1 MPIWKSIKAG
11 SMLAAQGA
19 HAPGLLDP
27 YVVWA
32 HATAFRDYT
41 SAFPLRLLIE
51 LDSTEDA
58 AGFQTSCGTNAH
70 IPQAYQTAKS
80 RFCTAT
86 VGPGFLKQLSS
97 GQLNSAVLRVDLVE
111 PIIPDRAIQKA
122 PTASAVAPKQRV
134 GSDGPLLLGVID
146 YGCPFAHR
154 SFRKPLPN
162 GSWGTRVVGLWDQDL
177 GSTLCDDQQQAA
189 PVPAELGYGRELS
202 RAQLD
207 EVMKKHS
214 VGRVIDEDACYDDC
228 GNTNMRR
235 RMSHGAHVMD
245 IMAGPV
251 PVESRL
257 FRQEGGALDNL
268 PDGSAASTADI
279 AFVQLPERCLQ
290 DTSGGWLGGQLLD
303 GLRYILACAGPATRR
318 VVVNISYGSY
328 VGPHD
333 GSSVFEQALD
343 ALVAETQEQKNITLT
358 IVIPGGNSRLAR
370 CHAAERVPAAKT
382 RELCW
387 RVLPDTQTPGFLQL
401 WFDRANDVV
410 VNVTAPDG
418 KTQRFVQGD
427 AATWASSAK
436 EPLAMVIFS
445 TRRGVEKK
453 GGMVL
458 LAVGRTASVDPR
470 YPVAPAGVWTIDI
483 ENIAVTGNPVKVHA
497 YVSRNDTDVG
507 MLRRGRQSFLVDP
520 DYDPKRYLRA
530 AVQDPSGR
538 LVGVLRSGTLNGIA
552 TGEKV
557 FVVGGWRYRDDKD
570 GRTASE
576 GPTRTNKRKP
586 LTVGMDWV
594 GVSEESAARPGV
606 LAAANRSGTVV
617 RLRGTSF
624 AAPQVARKLAR

>member
-1 MPIWKSIKAG
+1 MPTSWKSFRAG
-11 SMLAAQGA
+11 PVLPS
-19 HAPGLLDP
+19 PGLLDP
-27 YVVWA
+27 YLVWA
-32 HATAFRDYT
+32 DATAFRDYRSPA
-41 SAFPLRLLIE
+41 SARLLME
-51 LDSTEDA
+51 LTPKTHA
-58 AGFQTSCGTNAH
+58 AGLQKLCGTSLQ
-70 IPQAYQTAKS
+70 IPQAYRDAKA

-86 VGPGFLKQLSS
+86 VTPGFLQQLSS
-97 GQLNSAVLRVDLVE
+97 GALNTVVRRADLVE
-111 PIIPDRAIQKA
+111 PIIPDRVRQKA
-122 PTASAVAPKQRV
+122 STAPTVASTQRA
-134 GSDGPLLLGVID
+134 GSGGKLLLGVID

-154 SFRKPLPN
+154 SFRELSPN
-162 GSWGTRVVGLWDQDL
+162 GWRTRVVGLWDQDPE
-177 GSTLCDDQQQAA
+177 STLCDDQQQAA
-189 PVPAELGYGRELS
+189 LAPKEFGYGRELS
-202 RAQLD
+202 RAQLNG
-207 EVMKKHS
+207 VMQKHS
-214 VGRVIDEDACYDDC
+214 AGPLIDEDACYDDC

-343 ALVAETQEQKNITLT
+343 ALVAETQAKKNITLT

-436 EPLAMVIFS
+436 KPLAMVIFS

-483 ENIAVTGNPVKVHA
+483 ENIAVTGKPVKVHA